1 MYIDA
6 IKRSVLTI
14 YGGFGEIIA
23 NTNFI
28 ESQIVDTAA
37 TDGKNIFYNPNF
49 FKKISYDESVG
60 VIAHE
65 IYHIAFNHVERRKDR
80 DPVLWNLATDAVAN
94 ANLRRDGL
102 VLGDATV
109 NIPEAFNYD
118 AETMYRKLLKE
129 QEKELKNNNNSS
141 NTQDSNQ
148 NSDFKRNYDIARNTH
163 SLWDKQ
169 PNQSRSK
176 GQENKSNTSDSN
188 HRNETKKDASSPTP
202 QKNNPSSN
210 SADKG
215 TQNNGMSNKQ
225 QSSTNCQEETKK
237 DASSLTPQKNNAS
250 SNSTDKSTQNNG
262 MSNNQQSSTNCQKET
277 KKDASSPNPQKNNPS
292 SNSTNKST
300 QNNGMSNKQ
309 QLNSNPFQTSRNGEK
324 LSTSQNKKN
333 NSASNLDNNIKDI
346 DNQIK
351 DGNNGDSDFSKSNNR
366 LLDEIKKICETN
378 EKDFFEQNRINRK
391 KRLEK
396 MRDLISKNIST
407 NNYRT
412 NSQKIDINNI
422 GKTKPLIDWRRLLKD
437 ATNFKYDWTYQN
449 AEIEDGVLVPTLE
462 KIPIS
467 KTEIVL
473 DTSGSIDEEI
483 LRSFLRECK
492 HIIQNSHVKVGCFD
506 TKFYGFVEIRNES
519 DIDNLNFYG
528 GGGTNFDVAVNA
540 FSRKVENKII
550 FTDGLA
556 QMPSKAVDVIWIVF
570 GWKKI
575 SPKRGKVIYI
585 NLEDLTQTKRKIKK
599 F

>member
-102 VLGDATV
+102 ALGDSTV

-176 GQENKSNTSDSN
+176 EQENKSNTSGSN
-188 HRNETKKDASSPTP
+188 HHNETKKDASSP
-202 QKNNPSSN
+202 NP
-210 SADKG
+210 
-215 TQNNGMSNKQ
+215 QNNN
-225 QSSTNCQEETKK
+225 SSPNSTDKRTKK
-237 DASSLTPQKNNAS
+237 DASSLT
-250 SNSTDKSTQNNG
+250 
-262 MSNNQQSSTNCQKET
+262 
-277 KKDASSPNPQKNNPS
+277 PQKNNPS

-333 NSASNLDNNIKDI
+333 NSSSNLDNNIKDI

-473 DTSGSIDEEI
+473 DTSGSINEEI

-556 QMPSKAVDVIWIVF
+556 QMPSKAVDAIWIVF

>member
-102 VLGDATV
+102 ALGDSTV

-176 GQENKSNTSDSN
+176 EQENKSNTSGSN
-188 HRNETKKDASSPTP
+188 HHNETKKDASSPNP
-202 QKNNPSSN
+202 QKNNP
-210 SADKG
+210 
-215 TQNNGMSNKQ
+215 
-225 QSSTNCQEETKK
+225 
-237 DASSLTPQKNNAS
+237 S

-262 MSNNQQSSTNCQKET
+262 MSNNQQSSTNCQEET
-277 KKDASSPNPQKNNPS
+277 KKDASSLTPQKNNPS

-333 NSASNLDNNIKDI
+333 NSSSNLDNNIKDI

-473 DTSGSIDEEI
+473 DTSGSINEEI

-556 QMPSKAVDVIWIVF
+556 QMPSKAVDAIWIVF